1 MGKPGVFKRIDSQDK
16 TITPFKVYKSWRYD
30 TTSSLDSD
38 NIDRLVAIKPNPTSY
53 SGNKVTLDTWQRQ
66 LDSSSL
72 LVNIANNK
80 EASMIWYSLNHLYYK
95 RAGRPFETFG
105 YADPQAIERT
115 IFNEASVIS
124 IPQKKFG
131 ETIKPGSVKLRFK
144 NTQLNAVTMSLYD
157 DGKGNLIDSALS
169 ASVSGEV
176 LYLGFNS
183 STYSKT
189 YLDTVYGTGSLLST
203 ELNTRNEIN
212 NIYVDTLIPEY
223 LVNSKNVS
231 ITPNPLLSI
240 GATKWG
246 NAATFAGEGYI
257 RLPNKEDVNFKQS
270 QNYAVSFW
278 ASMAET
284 GSGITTILSKRT
296 TGTDTVLTIQGSK
309 KGIYTTGDV
318 NYNISQYPFDITYNI
333 GTKKLFAKQSTGA
346 ETVSITANLATTSS
360 AHILINKTGSRF
372 ELYINGALA
381 DVGLT
386 PSLGNIYNDADIFI
400 GSLGID
406 SKGNAVNGMYGDID
420 EFFIFNKGLTQN
432 EITQLSYT
440 GSENLMVTNTN
451 AVGNVF
457 YEHGMIVLSDPRPKY
472 GTAQY
477 RPFNDR
483 VYNYLSEV
491 TQSAYI
497 DDFYLEYNST
507 LTLYEHEYICKLK
520 EDEFNF
526 TANPTIRL
534 DNDPSSEVPKPITS
548 NSEFAPYI
556 TTVGLYTSNGELV
569 AIGKLGT
576 PIKKRDN
583 VDLNLIVRF
592 DI

>member
-30 TTSSLDSD
+30 NTSSLDND
-38 NIDRLVAIKPNPTSY
+38 NIDRLVAIKPNLALY

-72 LVNIANNK
+72 LVNIPNNK

-95 RAGRPFETFG
+95 RAGQPFETFG
-105 YADPQAIERT
+105 YSDPQAIERT

-131 ETIKPGSVKLRFK
+131 ESIKPSSVKLRFK
-144 NTQLNAVTMSLYD
+144 NTQLNAITMSLYD

-183 STYSKT
+183 STYSKN
-189 YLDTVYGTGSLLST
+189 YLDTVYNSGSLST
-203 ELNTRNEIN
+203 ELNTRNEII

-223 LVNSKNVS
+223 LVNSKNIN
-231 ITPNPLLSI
+231 ITPNPQLSI

-257 RLPNKEDVNFKQS
+257 RLPNREDVNFKQS

-278 ASMAET
+278 ANMAAT
-284 GSGITTILSKRT
+284 GSGIVSLLSKQT
-296 TGTDTVLTIQGSK
+296 TGTDTVFDSK
-309 KGIYTTGDV
+309 LGIYATRDV
-318 NYNISQYPFDITYNI
+318 NYTISQYPFDITYNI
-333 GTKKLFAKQSTGA
+333 NSQQIFAKQSTGA
-346 ETVSITANLATTSS
+346 DTISLSSYLTPTSS
-360 AHILINKTGSRF
+360 AHILLNKTGSRF
-372 ELYINGALA
+372 ELYVNGTLA
-381 DVGLT
+381 DSSNT
-386 PSLGNIYNDADIFI
+386 PSLGNIYNNADIFI

-406 SKGNAVNGMYGDID
+406 KFGNAVNGMYGDID
-420 EFFIFNKGLTQN
+420 EFFIFNKGLTQK

-507 LTLYEHEYICKLK
+507 VTLYEHEYICKLK

-526 TANPTIRL
+526 TSNPTIRL
-534 DNDPSSEVPKPITS
+534 DNNPESEVPKAITS
-548 NSEFAPYI
+548 NNEFAPYI
-556 TTVGLYTSNGELV
+556 TTVGLYTSFGELV